1 MANGLMGKLTL
12 DVSGVMKSIDDLQ
25 RGLANLGKGGG
36 NIQIPSVDA
45 LKTQLT
51 DVSKQLTEID
61 SKLKNIGSG
70 GSNVN
75 QHASKVRELVGLY
88 KEMMSI
94 ETKMTSLDATGGHAN
109 QINVLYDRYG
119 ELIKRIEQYSQADQ
133 QKARETDTYLKAEQ
147 KQ

>member
-12 DVSGVMKSIDDLQ
+12 DVSGVMKSIDELQ

-36 NIQIPSVDA
+36 NITIPGIDA
-45 LKTQLT
+45 LKTSLA
-51 DVSKQLTEID
+51 DVSKQLTD
-61 SKLKNIGSG
+61 VDTKLKNLGKG
-70 GSNVN
+70 GGGTDH
-75 QHASKVRELVGLY
+75 QASKVKELISLY

-94 ETKMTSLDATGGHAN
+94 ETKMTSLDAAGGHAN

-119 ELIKRIEQYSQADQ
+119 ELIKRVEQYSQADQ
-133 QKARETDTYLKAEQ
+133 QKARESETYLRAEQ